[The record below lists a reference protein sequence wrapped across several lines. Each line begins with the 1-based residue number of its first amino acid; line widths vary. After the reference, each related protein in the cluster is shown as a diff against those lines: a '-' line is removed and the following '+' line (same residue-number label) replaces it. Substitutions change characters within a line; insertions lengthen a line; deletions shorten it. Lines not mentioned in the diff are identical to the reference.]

1 MTRLTAY
8 LVIVSALLL
17 SAAQARGDDA
27 SLHATIDKLIEADP
41 SLKFAPPA
49 SDADFLRRATLDLA
63 GRIPTREELTTF
75 LADTSA
81 DKRAAAIDRLLAS
94 SDYPIRMQHQL
105 HSMLMERLGDGDDW
119 QAYLYRSA
127 AANKPW
133 DQLARELLHPNSDD
147 EATRASAF
155 FYVKRLENYG
165 QNPVDIPA
173 LVRDVG
179 RLFLGVDVQCAQC
192 HDHLFVDDYKQE
204 YFQGLLAFV
213 GHLEIR
219 RDLTF
224 AAIAEKP
231 LTKKIE
237 FVSVFVQE
245 PRSVG
250 PKLPG
255 QSEIAIPTFAAGE
268 EFELP
273 PDRKTKF
280 PGKPKFSTL
289 AILSQQLPTPE
300 NAYFSKNMANRLWWM
315 LMGRGLVHPL
325 DLAHSENPPSHPALL
340 ETLAREF
347 VAHKFDIKFMLR
359 EIMLSR
365 AYERSSTW
373 PAEFGDRPTAATYQ
387 VAIERPLSSQQ
398 LLKSLLVAT
407 DELARVTSDNKT
419 IAEDLPPQSAQL
431 IALQTRLDKSFTGP
445 PREPE
450 GEFAPTVK
458 GSLFMMNDDELLK
471 LLAPR
476 EGNLAARLV
485 AENDPAKFTTLLYE
499 SILSRPPTEDES
511 REVAEW
517 LASKDPKQQQ
527 TRELLWALIASNE
540 FCLNH

>member
-1 MTRLTAY
+1 MTRLTAF

-17 SAAQARGDDA
+17 SAAQARGEDA
-27 SLHATIDKLIEADP
+27 SLHETIDKLIEAEP

-94 SDYPIRMQHQL
+94 SDYPIRMQQQL

-147 EATRASAF
+147 ETTRASAF

-204 YFQGLLAFV
+204 YFQGLMAFV

-224 AAIAEKP
+224 AAVAEKP

-250 PKLPG
+250 PQLPG

-340 ETLAREF
+340 ETLSREF

-407 DELARVTSDNKT
+407 DELTRVTSDNKT
-419 IAEDLPPQSAQL
+419 IAEDLPPQSARL
-431 IALQTRLDKSFTGP
+431 LSLQMRLDNSFAGP

-458 GSLFMMNDDELLK
+458 GSLFMMNDNELLQ
-471 LLAPR
+471 LLAPSD
-476 EGNLAARLV
+476 GNLAARLV
-485 AENDPAKFTTLLYE
+485 AENDPAKFAALLYE
-499 SILSRPPTEDES
+499 SVLSRPPTEDES